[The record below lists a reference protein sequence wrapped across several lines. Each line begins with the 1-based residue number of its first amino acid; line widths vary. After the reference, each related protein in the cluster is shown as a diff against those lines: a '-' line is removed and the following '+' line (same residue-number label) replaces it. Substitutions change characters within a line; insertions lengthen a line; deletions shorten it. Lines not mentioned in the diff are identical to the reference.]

1 MTALPAVDPAQD
13 RARDGSAQQRSSLR
27 ALLENQSIE
36 ITPAQAGDTGL
47 ADYLPQGSRVFVPWL
62 PGADEDATIIA
73 AIELRHQGKTPVPH
87 ITVRRI
93 RNLASLG
100 NLLRCLHDEAGV
112 DEVLIVGGDVAAP
125 KGPFEAAVDVLESDV
140 LLANGI
146 SRVGV
151 GGYPEGHPAISDPDL
166 FNALLRKPAVADG
179 LEAFVVTQFAFT
191 AAPVIAWLEYV
202 RAAGL
207 RLPVHVGVPGPARI
221 GTLMRYAR
229 MCGVS
234 SSMKMFVRHGRGLAS
249 TACVSNPNRMVRD
262 LAGYCAEHP
271 DSGMGPVHLY
281 PFGGLTRTADWVS
294 KLY

>member
-1 MTALPAVDPAQD
+1 MYKRQ
-13 RARDGSAQQRSSLR
+13 
-27 ALLENQSIE
+27 
-36 ITPAQAGDTGL
+36 
-47 ADYLPQGSRVFVPWL
+47 
-62 PGADEDATIIA
+62 
-73 AIELRHQGKTPVPH
+73 
-87 ITVRRI
+87 
-93 RNLASLG
+93 

-112 DEVLIVGGDVAAP
+112 DEVLIVGGDVATP
-125 KGPFEAAVDVLESDV
+125 KGPFEAAVDVLESGV

-166 FNALLRKPAVADG
+166 LNALLRKQAVADAAG

-249 TACVSNPNRMVRD
+249 TARVSKPNRMVRD
-262 LAGYCAEHP
+262 PAGYCAEHP